1 MLLHR
6 LGRGLVIALAAA
18 TIFPSASTA
27 AEPPITKATG
37 IAIGQGYNA
46 TVTVDGTGT
55 GHIAFLGNEPGE
67 NTLHYCKLPRFA
79 MGCSVQTTLPT
90 SGSTSLEHPFV
101 VVAGNTVQVVNY
113 RYGFSGAQFS

>member
-1 MLLHR
+1 MSPRR
-6 LGRGLVIALAAA
+6 LGAALGVTLAAVVLA
-18 TIFPSASTA
+18 PGVSGA

-37 IAIGQGYNA
+37 ITIGEGYNA
-46 TVTVDGTGT
+46 SVTVDSTGT

-79 MGCSVQTTLPT
+79 TACSVRTTLPT
-90 SGSTSLEHPFV
+90 AGSTSLEHPFV

-113 RYGFSGAQFS
+113 RYGFSTGSF